1 MLVLSRKIGET
12 IIIGDEVTLTVLN
25 CQKNNVRIGLNA
37 PKEVAIHREEIYERI
52 ARQKGLNTQAKENSN
67 AKEPS

>member
-12 IIIGDEVTLTVLN
+12 VMIGDEVTLTVLN
-25 CQKNNVRIGLNA
+25 CQKDKVRIGLNA
-37 PKEVAIHREEIYERI
+37 PKEVTIHREEIYERI
-52 ARQKGLNTQAKENSN
+52 ARQRARDPQTKENSN